1 MISMY
6 GSVSLAWRIKI
17 ELRSD
22 VVLFHWMETSFQT
35 SEIFTIRAWW
45 EYATVLSMI
54 RNWQN
59 RLLNKGKIGAIL
71 MDLSKAFDCLSHK
84 LLIAKLEAY
93 GIGTQSLRFLYSYFT
108 NRKHRVRIN
117 SSFSEWL
124 ELLLGV
130 PQGSVLGPILFN
142 IFINDLL
149 FTVNGSSICNFADD
163 NTLYV
168 CDSSLDNVLS
178 RLNADMRSILAWF
191 ECNSLIANPEKFQ
204 LIFPG
209 TVNSNIAINIGTNV
223 VMSVVVILSNYL
235 A

>member
-1 MISMY
+1 
-6 GSVSLAWRIKI
+6 
-17 ELRSD
+17 
-22 VVLFHWMETSFQT
+22 
-35 SEIFTIRAWW
+35 
-45 EYATVLSMI
+45 MI

-59 RLLNKGKIGAIL
+59 CLLNKGKIGAIL
-71 MDLSKAFDCLSHK
+71 MDLSKAFDYLSHK

-93 GIGTQSLRFLYSYFT
+93 GIGTQSLRFLYSYLT

-130 PQGSVLGPILFN
+130 LQGSVLGPILFN

-168 CDSSLDNVLS
+168 CDSSL
-178 RLNADMRSILAWF
+178 MF
-191 ECNSLIANPEKFQ
+191 SLGLMQ
-204 LIFPG
+204 
-209 TVNSNIAINIGTNV
+209 T
-223 VMSVVVILSNYL
+223 
-235 A
+235 